1 MRMTKRPSRIP
12 AICDKLIRSQ
22 LLTFTVAPNLC
33 FMERR
38 DFIKKTSLALAAT
51 TVSVEAVLANEV
63 RPATLPALKLKKS
76 LKFDMVK
83 ENLSLL
89 DKFKL
94 LKDLGFDGVELETPN
109 TLPMKEVLQA
119 RDKTGLE
126 IPGVVCGATWKSQL
140 SHRDPAIR
148 ENGVNLVKQS
158 LNDCKQYGGT
168 TVLVIPG
175 VVSEETSYQDA
186 YVRSQ
191 AEIKKLFSE
200 VEKTGIKIAFENVW
214 NNFLLSPLECARFV
228 DEINHP
234 MIAWYFDV
242 GNVVRYG
249 WPEHWIEVLDKRIL
263 KLDVKEYSRK
273 IHFEEGAWK
282 GFDVELLEGDCNWPA
297 VNAALRRIG
306 YSGWASAEVPG
317 GDRTRLLTISQKMD
331 EIAKV

>member
-1 MRMTKRPSRIP
+1 
-12 AICDKLIRSQ
+12 
-22 LLTFTVAPNLC
+22 
-33 FMERR
+33 MERR
-38 DFIKKTSLALAAT
+38 DFLRKTSLGLAAT
-51 TVSVEAVLANEV
+51 TVSVNSLFASDGSKVS
-63 RPATLPALKLKKS
+63 PPGLKLKKS

-83 ENLSLL
+83 EDLSIL

-94 LKDLGFDGVELETPN
+94 LKDVGFDGVELETPN
-109 TLPMKEVLQA
+109 NLPMKEVLQA

-140 SHRDPAIR
+140 SHRDPAVR
-148 ENGVNLVKQS
+148 AEGVRLVKQS

-175 VVSEETSYQDA
+175 VVGEETSYQDA
-186 YVRSQ
+186 YARSQ
-191 AEIKKLFSE
+191 EEVKKLFSE
-200 VEKTGIKIAFENVW
+200 VEKTGIRIAFENVW
-214 NNFLLSPLECARFV
+214 NNFLLSPLECARYV

-234 MIAWYFDV
+234 MIGWYFDV

-249 WPEHWIEVLDKRIL
+249 WPEHWIEVLGKRIM

-297 VNAALRRIG
+297 VNAALRKIG
-306 YSGWASAEVPG
+306 YSGWGSAEVPG
-317 GDRTRLLTISQKMD
+317 GNRDRLRIISQKMD

>member
-1 MRMTKRPSRIP
+1 
-12 AICDKLIRSQ
+12 
-22 LLTFTVAPNLC
+22 
-33 FMERR
+33 MERR
-38 DFIKKTSLALAAT
+38 DFLKKASLGFAAT
-51 TVSVEAVLANEV
+51 SISADSSFEPAAIPPTVAQ
-63 RPATLPALKLKKS
+63 LKLKKS

-83 ENLSLL
+83 ENLSIL

-94 LKDLGFDGVELETPN
+94 LKDVGFDGVELETPN
-109 TLPMKEVLQA
+109 TLSMKEVLQA

-126 IPGVVCGATWKSQL
+126 IPGVVCGATWKAQL
-140 SHRDPAIR
+140 SHRDPAVR
-148 ENGVNLVKQS
+148 ENGVKLVKQS

-186 YVRSQ
+186 YARSQ
-191 AEIKKLFSE
+191 EEVRKLFSE

-214 NNFLLSPLECARFV
+214 NNFLLSPLECARYV

-273 IHFEEGAWK
+273 KHFDEGAWK
-282 GFDVELLEGDCNWPA
+282 GFEVELLEGDCNWPA
-297 VNAALRRIG
+297 VNAALRKVG
-306 YSGWASAEVPG
+306 YTGWASAEVPG
-317 GDRTRLLTISQKMD
+317 GDRHRLLTISQKMD

>member
-1 MRMTKRPSRIP
+1 
-12 AICDKLIRSQ
+12 
-22 LLTFTVAPNLC
+22 
-33 FMERR
+33 MERR
-38 DFIKKTSLALAAT
+38 DFLKKTSLGLAAT
-51 TVSVEAVLANEV
+51 TISVNSLLAGNEV
-63 RPATLPALKLKKS
+63 KPHPAQLKLKKS
-76 LKFDMVK
+76 LKFDMVQ
-83 ENLSLL
+83 EDLSIL

-94 LKDLGFDGVELETPN
+94 LKDVGFDGVELETPN

-119 RDKTGLE
+119 RDKTGLL
-126 IPGVVCGATWKSQL
+126 IPGVVCGATWKAQL
-140 SHRDPAIR
+140 SNRDPAIR
-148 ENGVNLVKQS
+148 EEGVRLVKQS

-175 VVSEETSYQDA
+175 VVDEGTSYQDA

-191 AEIKKLFSE
+191 GEIKKLFSE

-214 NNFLLSPLECARFV
+214 NNFLLSPLECAKFV

-273 IHFEEGAWK
+273 KHFEEGAWK
-282 GFDVELLEGDCNWPA
+282 GFDVELLEGDCNWPV
-297 VNAALRRIG
+297 VNAALRKIG

-317 GDRTRLLTISQKMD
+317 GDRSRLLTISQKMD

>member
-1 MRMTKRPSRIP
+1 
-12 AICDKLIRSQ
+12 
-22 LLTFTVAPNLC
+22 
-33 FMERR
+33 MERR
-38 DFIKKTSLALAAT
+38 DFLRMTSLGLAAT
-51 TVSVEAVLANEV
+51 TISMNSLFASNGSQVS
-63 RPATLPALKLKKS
+63 PPGLKLKKS

-83 ENLSLL
+83 EDLSIL

-109 TLPMKEVLQA
+109 SLPMKEVLQA

-140 SHRDPAIR
+140 SHRDPAVR
-148 ENGVNLVKQS
+148 AEGVRLVKQS

-175 VVSEETSYQDA
+175 VVGEETSYQDA

-191 AEIKKLFSE
+191 EEVKKLFSE

-214 NNFLLSPLECARFV
+214 NNFLLSPLECAKYV

-234 MIAWYFDV
+234 MIGWYFDV

-249 WPEHWIEVLDKRIL
+249 WPEHWIEVLGKRIM

-297 VNAALRRIG
+297 VNAALRKIG
-306 YSGWASAEVPG
+306 YSGWGSAEVPG
-317 GDRTRLLTISQKMD
+317 GNRDRLRIISQKMD

>member
-1 MRMTKRPSRIP
+1 
-12 AICDKLIRSQ
+12 
-22 LLTFTVAPNLC
+22 
-33 FMERR
+33 MERR
-38 DFIKKTSLALAAT
+38 DFLRKTSLGLAAST
-51 TVSVEAVLANEV
+51 IPFNSLTARDKPVNASA
-63 RPATLPALKLKKS
+63 PLKLKKS
-76 LKFDMVK
+76 LKFGMVK
-83 ENLSLL
+83 EDLSIM
-89 DKFKL
+89 DKFKM

-109 TLPMKEVLQA
+109 ELPMKEILQA

-140 SHRDPAIR
+140 SHSDPAVR
-148 ENGVNLVKQS
+148 EQGVKLVKQS

-175 VVSEETSYQDA
+175 VVSAETSYQDA

-191 AEIKKLFSE
+191 AEIKKLFTE

-214 NNFLLSPLECARFV
+214 NNFLISPLECARFV

-249 WPEHWIEVLDKRIL
+249 WPEQWIEVLDKRIL

-273 IHFEEGAWK
+273 KQFEEGLWK
-282 GFDVELLEGDCNWPA
+282 GFDVEFLEGDCNWPA
-297 VNAALRRIG
+297 VNAALRKIG
-306 YSGWASAEVPG
+306 YSGWASAEVRG
-317 GDRTRLLTISQKMD
+317 GDRQRLLTISQKMD
-331 EIAKV
+331 EIANA

>member
-1 MRMTKRPSRIP
+1 
-12 AICDKLIRSQ
+12 
-22 LLTFTVAPNLC
+22 
-33 FMERR
+33 MERR
-38 DFIKKTSLALAAT
+38 DFLRKTSLGLAAT
-51 TVSVEAVLANEV
+51 TVSVNSLFASNGSKVS
-63 RPATLPALKLKKS
+63 PPGLKLKKS

-83 ENLSLL
+83 EDLSIL

-109 TLPMKEVLQA
+109 NLPMKEVLQA

-140 SHRDPAIR
+140 SHRDPAVR
-148 ENGVNLVKQS
+148 AEGVRLVKQS

-175 VVSEETSYQDA
+175 VVGEETSYQDA

-191 AEIKKLFSE
+191 EEVKKFFSE

-214 NNFLLSPLECARFV
+214 NNFLLSPLECAKYV

-234 MIAWYFDV
+234 MIGWYFDV

-249 WPEHWIEVLDKRIL
+249 WPEHWIEVLGKRIM

-297 VNAALRRIG
+297 VNAALRKIG
-306 YSGWASAEVPG
+306 YSGWGSAEVPG
-317 GDRTRLLTISQKMD
+317 GNRDRLRIISQKMD

>member
-1 MRMTKRPSRIP
+1 
-12 AICDKLIRSQ
+12 
-22 LLTFTVAPNLC
+22 
-33 FMERR
+33 MERR
-38 DFIKKTSLALAAT
+38 DFLKKTSLGLAAT
-51 TVSVEAVLANEV
+51 AVSVNSV
-63 RPATLPALKLKKS
+63 PAETPAKVNLPALKLKKS

-83 ENLSLL
+83 ENLSIM

-94 LKDLGFDGVELETPN
+94 LKDVGFDGVELETPN

-119 RDKTGLE
+119 RDRTGLE

-148 ENGVNLVKQS
+148 ENGVKLVKQS

-214 NNFLLSPLECARFV
+214 NNFLLSPLECANFV

-249 WPEHWIEVLDKRIL
+249 WPEHWIEVLGKRIL

-273 IHFEEGAWK
+273 KHFDEGAWK
-282 GFDVELLEGDCNWPA
+282 GFEVELLEGDCNWPA
-297 VNAALRRIG
+297 VNAALRKIG
-306 YSGWASAEVPG
+306 YSGWGSAEVPG
-317 GDRTRLLTISQKMD
+317 GDRSRLLTISQKMD
-331 EIAKV
+331 EISRV

>member
-1 MRMTKRPSRIP
+1 
-12 AICDKLIRSQ
+12 
-22 LLTFTVAPNLC
+22 
-33 FMERR
+33 MERR
-38 DFIKKTSLALAAT
+38 DFLKKTSLGLAAT
-51 TVSVEAVLANEV
+51 TVSVNTMFADDGRQKN
-63 RPATLPALKLKKS
+63 PPPLKLKKS

-109 TLPMKEVLQA
+109 TLNMKEVLQA

-140 SHRDPAIR
+140 SHRDPAVR
-148 ENGVNLVKQS
+148 ENGVSLVRQS

-175 VVSEETSYQDA
+175 VVSEETSYQEA

-191 AEIKKLFSE
+191 AEIRKLFAE
-200 VEKTGIKIAFENVW
+200 VEKTGIRIAFENVW
-214 NNFLLSPLECARFV
+214 NNFLLSPLECARYV

-234 MIAWYFDV
+234 MVAWYFDV

-249 WPEHWIEVLDKRIL
+249 WPEHWIEVLGKRIL

-273 IHFEEGAWK
+273 KHFDEGAWK
-282 GFDVELLEGDCNWPA
+282 GFDVELLDGDCNWPA
-297 VNAALRRIG
+297 VNAALRKIG

-331 EIAKV
+331 EIARV

>member
-1 MRMTKRPSRIP
+1 MLGKGRKTNVELNLMCTL
-12 AICDKLIRSQ
+12 ALH
-22 LLTFTVAPNLC
+22 LTTDL
-33 FMERR
+33 MERR
-38 DFIKKTSLALAAT
+38 DFLKKTSLGIAAST
-51 TVSVEAVLANEV
+51 ISFNSLVAHDKPVHTAPPPIL
-63 RPATLPALKLKKS
+63 RKS
-76 LKFDMVK
+76 LKYGMVK
-83 ENLSLL
+83 EDLSIL

-109 TLPMKEVLQA
+109 TLPMREVLQA

-140 SHRDPAIR
+140 SHRDPAVR
-148 ENGVNLVKQS
+148 EQGVKLVKQS
-158 LNDCKQYGGT
+158 LNDCKEYGGT

-175 VVSEETSYQDA
+175 VVDAETSYQDA

-191 AEIKKLFSE
+191 AEVKKLLPE
-200 VEKTGIKIAFENVW
+200 VEKAGVKIAFENVW
-214 NNFLLSPLECARFV
+214 NNFLLSPLECARYV

-234 MIAWYFDV
+234 MVAWYFDV

-249 WPEHWIEVLDKRIL
+249 WPEHWIEVLDKRIV

-273 IHFEEGAWK
+273 KQFDEGTWK
-282 GFDVELLEGDCNWPA
+282 GFDVEFLEGDCNWPA
-297 VNAALRRIG
+297 VNAALRKIG

-317 GDRTRLLTISQKMD
+317 GDRKRLLTISQKMD

>member
-1 MRMTKRPSRIP
+1 
-12 AICDKLIRSQ
+12 
-22 LLTFTVAPNLC
+22 
-33 FMERR
+33 MERR
-38 DFIKKTSLALAAT
+38 DFLKKTSLGLAAT
-51 TVSVEAVLANEV
+51 TVSVNSLLAGEG
-63 RPATLPALKLKKS
+63 RTITLPPLKLKKS

-126 IPGVVCGATWKSQL
+126 IPGVVCGATWKAQL
-140 SHRDPAIR
+140 SHRDPAVR
-148 ENGVNLVKQS
+148 ETGVNLVKQS

-186 YVRSQ
+186 YARSQ
-191 AEIKKLFSE
+191 VEIRKLFSE

-234 MIAWYFDV
+234 MVAWYFDV

-249 WPEHWIEVLDKRIL
+249 WPEHWIEVLNKRIL

-273 IHFEEGAWK
+273 KHFEEGAWK

-297 VNAALRRIG
+297 VNEALRKIG

-317 GDRTRLLTISQKMD
+317 GDRARLLTISRKMD
-331 EIAKV
+331 EISKV

>member
-1 MRMTKRPSRIP
+1 
-12 AICDKLIRSQ
+12 
-22 LLTFTVAPNLC
+22 
-33 FMERR
+33 MERR
-38 DFIKKTSLALAAT
+38 DFLKKSSLGLAAT
-51 TVSVEAVLANEV
+51 TISVNSFAALDE
-63 RPATLPALKLKKS
+63 RKIPPAQLKLKKS

-83 ENLSLL
+83 EDLSIM

-94 LKDLGFDGVELETPN
+94 LKDVGFDGVELETPN
-109 TLPMKEVLQA
+109 TLPMREVLQA

-126 IPGVVCGATWKSQL
+126 IPGVVCGATWKAQL

-148 ENGVNLVKQS
+148 EKGVSMVKQS

-175 VVSEETSYQDA
+175 VVDGETSYQDA
-186 YVRSQ
+186 YIRSQ
-191 AEIKKLFSE
+191 GEIKKLFSE

-249 WPEHWIEVLDKRIL
+249 WPEHWIEVLNKRIL

-273 IHFEEGAWK
+273 KHFEEGAWK
-282 GFDVELLEGDCNWPA
+282 GFDVELLEGDCNWPV
-297 VNAALRRIG
+297 VNAALRKIG
-306 YSGWASAEVPG
+306 YSGWGSAEVPG

-331 EIAKV
+331 EISKV

>member
-1 MRMTKRPSRIP
+1 
-12 AICDKLIRSQ
+12 
-22 LLTFTVAPNLC
+22 
-33 FMERR
+33 MERR
-38 DFIKKTSLALAAT
+38 DFLRRTSLGLAAT
-51 TVSVEAVLANEV
+51 TISVNSVLADDGGNV
-63 RPATLPALKLKKS
+63 KPAALKLKKS
-76 LKFDMVK
+76 LKYDMVK
-83 ENLSLL
+83 EDLSIM

-109 TLPMKEVLQA
+109 TLPMKEVLEA

-126 IPGVVCGATWKSQL
+126 IPGVVCGATWRSQL
-140 SHRDPAIR
+140 SHRDPAVR
-148 ENGVNLVKQS
+148 EQGVNLVKQS

-191 AEIKKLFSE
+191 GEIKKLFSE
-200 VEKTGIKIAFENVW
+200 VEKTGIRIAFENVW
-214 NNFLLSPLECARFV
+214 NNFLLSPLECARYV

-234 MIAWYFDV
+234 MVAWYFDV

-249 WPEHWIEVLDKRIL
+249 WPEHWIEVLGKRIL

-273 IHFEEGAWK
+273 KHFEEGAWK

-297 VNAALRRIG
+297 VNAALRKIG
-306 YSGWASAEVPG
+306 YSGWGSAEVPG
-317 GDRTRLLTISQKMD
+317 GDRNRLLTISQKMD
-331 EIAKV
+331 AIARV

>member
-1 MRMTKRPSRIP
+1 
-12 AICDKLIRSQ
+12 
-22 LLTFTVAPNLC
+22 
-33 FMERR
+33 MERR
-38 DFIKKTSLALAAT
+38 DFLKKTSLGLAAT
-51 TVSVEAVLANEV
+51 TISFRSVRAGDERGIHPPL
-63 RPATLPALKLKKS
+63 LKLKKS
-76 LKFDMVK
+76 LKFGMVQ
-83 ENLSLL
+83 EDLSIL

-94 LKDLGFDGVELETPN
+94 LKDLGFEGVELETPN
-109 TLPMKEVLQA
+109 DLPMKEVLQA

-140 SHRDPAIR
+140 SHRDPAVRAEGIR
-148 ENGVNLVKQS
+148 LVKQS

-175 VVSEETSYQDA
+175 VVDESTSYRDA

-191 AEIKKLFSE
+191 EEIRKLFSE
-200 VEKTGIKIAFENVW
+200 VEKTGVKIAFENVW
-214 NNFLLSPLECARFV
+214 NNFLLSPLECAAYV

-242 GNVVRYG
+242 GNVIRYG

-273 IHFEEGAWK
+273 KHFEEGAWK
-282 GFDVELLEGDCNWPA
+282 GFDVELLEGDCNWPV
-297 VNAALRRIG
+297 VNAALRKIG

-317 GDRTRLLTISQKMD
+317 GDRTRLRTISEKMD
-331 EIAKV
+331 EIARV